1 MTSYS
6 FLWDGTE
13 KGWVLLH
20 ISRWMSVLTVAF
32 DDNGPSP
39 KEIQALRRAVPSI
52 GVVPA
57 SEAVSRFAGRKGAVL
72 GEFEDREA
80 RRIAKELQDHGV
92 QVQHRAI
99 DRSGYLPFNELNQ
112 HAMVIEDDIVSR
124 DVTDE
129 ALRRGVPV
137 RHVEA

>member
-13 KGWVLLH
+13 AGWVLLH
-20 ISRWMSVLTVAF
+20 ISRWMSGLTATF
-32 DDNGPSP
+32 DDGGPSP
-39 KEIQALRRAVPSI
+39 REIQALRRAVPSI
-52 GVVPA
+52 GAMSA
-57 SEAVSRFAGRKGAVL
+57 SEAVGQLAGRKSVAL
-72 GEFEDREA
+72 GEFDDREG
-80 RRIAKELQDHGV
+80 RRIAKELRDHGV
-92 QVQHRAI
+92 QVQQQTI

-112 HAMVIEDDIVSR
+112 HVMAIEDDLVAR